1 MPCCA
6 SAHTKWGPHTNT
18 HLCRSLT
25 CCPASQEFF
34 GLQAD
39 PGSLKKRDSESD
51 SLHKKQSGCRKR
63 ISPGLLVQLWRRDQ
77 TGKFH
82 SARRSGSLRKQ
93 VIWTGFCNIRGH
105 SQETRPHKP
114 NLMPLILKERF
125 HLVFHCA
132 KITERYGPCVNAKS
146 PTLQPRCVTHLDLS
160 VVTVRRASLGRTSS
174 PVLSLLVTFL
184 R

>member
-34 GLQAD
+34 GLQVD

-51 SLHKKQSGCRKR
+51 SLHKKQSGCRKH

-82 SARRSGSLRKQ
+82 SARRGGSLRKQ

-114 NLMPLILKERF
+114 NRTVSDASYSERAVSFGFPLRQNHRAVRSMCER
-125 HLVFHCA
+125 
-132 KITERYGPCVNAKS
+132 
-146 PTLQPRCVTHLDLS
+146 QVTD
-160 VVTVRRASLGRTSS
+160 TAASLCNS
-174 PVLSLLVTFL
+174 P
-184 R
+184 